1 MIIINMR
8 YEEDEQQGGEYN
20 ILQVKV
26 DGVWLWCDFFGL
38 LLPLLLCSNIF
49 YSSFHIR
56 EYFFFVLLLTYYLYC
71 YYEEEGYILLLH
83 YRTTI

>member
-38 LLPLLLCSNIF
+38 LLPLLLCNIF
-49 YSSFHIR
+49 YSFHIR

>member
-1 MIIINMR
+1 MKKTNNKEENIIF
-8 YEEDEQQGGEYN
+8 YKLKSTGCGYGG
-20 ILQVKV
+20 
-26 DGVWLWCDFFGL
+26 DFFGL
-38 LLPLLLCSNIF
+38 LLPLLLCNIF